1 MRKLVIVVIV
11 LLGIV
16 GCSNNPRMGQSVAY
30 LKAEQVYN
38 PNATQENMGLI
49 PEGSGERAQ
58 SAIEGYNK
66 GASKDITIGA
76 GFSN

>member
-1 MRKLVIVVIV
+1 MRKLFTAVTV
-11 LLGIV
+11 LIIATA
-16 GCSNNPRMGQSVAY
+16 CSHNPRMGQSVAY

-38 PNATQENMGLI
+38 PNATEENLALV
-49 PEGSGERAQ
+49 PDGSGERAQ

-66 GASKDITIGA
+66 GASENLTIGS

>member
-1 MRKLVIVVIV
+1 MKKVIIALCVIVG
-11 LLGIV
+11 LA
-16 GCSNNPRMGQSVAY
+16 GCSNNPRMGKSVAY

-49 PEGSGERAQ
+49 LEGSGERAQ
-58 SAIEGYNK
+58 ASIEGYNK
-66 GASKDITIGA
+66 GASENITIGS